1 MLSFQNRREFRIP
14 QEGKIGHRKLREKE
28 LECSMQKWKIWLV
41 VGWLSVMV
49 VIFFASLF

>member
-1 MLSFQNRREFRIP
+1 
-14 QEGKIGHRKLREKE
+14 
-28 LECSMQKWKIWLV
+28 MQKWKIWLV